1 MAISEQWYS
10 LTIITFIVLKI
21 QFLATHAITEY
32 TFLPYLAIYECLFK
46 SFCNIQF
53 DIFQNCLILNSES
66 ITKIEQKFIAS
77 VIIHDLGNYFF

>member
-1 MAISEQWYS
+1 LAISEQWYS

-21 QFLATHAITEY
+21 QFLATHAITKY
-32 TFLPYLAIYECLFK
+32 IFLPNLALYGGLFK

-66 ITKIEQKFIAS
+66 ITKIERMFITS
-77 VIIHDLGNYFF
+77 VIIHVLGNYFF